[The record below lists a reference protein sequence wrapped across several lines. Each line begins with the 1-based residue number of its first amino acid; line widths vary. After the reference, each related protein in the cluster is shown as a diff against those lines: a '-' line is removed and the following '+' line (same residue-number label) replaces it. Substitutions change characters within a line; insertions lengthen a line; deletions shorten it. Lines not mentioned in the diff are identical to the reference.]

1 LALKRVLV
9 AMMRAVGLW
18 QRWMWCRGPWNEGEN
33 DGASVRETMRDG
45 GTMSGMK
52 QGTTLVI
59 LLLAML
65 AGWTEQ
71 VSAKAVLAQAAAGT
85 VATTTVQDTVY
96 RADGTPASGTVL
108 ISWSA
113 FTTAAGNSVAA
124 GTTSVTLGPGG
135 ALTVSLA
142 PNAGSTPIGTYYTAV
157 FHLDDGT
164 TTSEYWVLPVTPVGG
179 SPAKLAAI
187 QNQVLPTSVAMQTVS
202 KAYVDTAIARAQAGL
217 PSVSSTYVLKTGDT
231 MSGPLV
237 LPGDPVSPNQAAD
250 KNYVDGSIAA
260 VSGGVGGAV
269 RTLPAGTQDVSQ
281 PTGTQLSVNL
291 LNGDVYASQY
301 AAGLGNNAIAN
312 ALASP
317 DCASGCQMKIEP
329 TYTGTDLVQTQ
340 NMTTGV
346 TTTDE
351 RGGSLNKVAMNPL
364 AAGGTYSTT
373 ESLTQIETLSVPQL
387 EAIRPGASS
396 LGVSAMTIGVQ
407 APTGGSN
414 LYPET
419 VETPPYFKSTY
430 GALSLSG
437 SYNTQGQHVQLNNT
451 VSCFSVGDCL
461 AGGQFVTSMGGYRD
475 NGDEGTHPWD
485 LQVGEDV
492 RVFQGTCTTGCT
504 TGSTSIYVS
513 ATASAG
519 TQGDGRFLIDKNPA
533 KVISNGT
540 LVTGTKTVFGAAG
553 FSGVNF
559 PVSVFVETAQA
570 ATSQPTNMA
579 PGTVTLPI
587 QTTGLPATWYSAS
600 TAGLASTGVAC
611 VADPD
616 GSSTGRS
623 PNFEMANYSVVDA
636 THLKLTLNKVHVS
649 GATVAV
655 GGLCGYGLEQTV
667 DTEIGIRQVFPVV
680 GSISS
685 TGVYYADG
693 GTQILGTFGNGST
706 GGYVHLSQTIT
717 SISRASGVVTV
728 TMSTAPLEDM
738 NDLNIT
744 ISGVADASYNGTF
757 VVTTTGPT
765 TFTYA
770 DAGADGTSSGGTAS
784 IVTGGFAMYPMA
796 EVLSVANPANKI
808 VDGTFTLGPNTVAW
822 AAGDPLEEPHFYV
835 NLVTSDVEFITQ
847 YMPRPV
853 QYAQAG
859 KVYFGNVGP
868 GMHGWEV
875 VNGAPLNSYLGA
887 GGTHG
892 LPDAAYQVSG
902 PWSNDMEMDAAAGS
916 VMYLHCNL
924 HGCNHWNSGYNLFYM
939 DAATGWDYL
948 NYQPQNS
955 TVQWDLGGVP
965 YTFSPGA
972 FSAGT
977 INVGTLNASTIHG
990 SVPVFGASGAGH
1002 AAGSVPDPGATAGTS
1017 RYLREDGTWSA
1028 PAGTG
1033 GSGGAPSG
1041 TAGGDLGGSYPS
1053 PTVSSAQNGAI
1064 QFLVPSAGLAG
1075 TSFQAGSSDKGF
1087 LATYSN
1093 GTVDLLTLA
1102 INRNPSNGA
1111 YTDPSKPNASINMQ
1125 SLAGGSS
1132 LYVITNSNN
1141 GTDAGQKVFNFDQN
1155 GNFSVPGMYQ
1165 ETLTTPA
1172 SSSAACT
1179 TGQFTDD
1186 ANFHYV
1192 CVATNTWKRV
1202 ALSSF

>member
-1 LALKRVLV
+1 
-9 AMMRAVGLW
+9 MMNGL
-18 QRWMWCRGPWNEGEN
+18 RRGI
-33 DGASVRETMRDG
+33 
-45 GTMSGMK
+45 
-52 QGTTLVI
+52 TLVVVM
-59 LLLAML
+59 LAML
-65 AGWTEQ
+65 TGWTE
-71 VSAKAVLAQAAAGT
+71 LARAQ

-113 FTTAAGNSVAA
+113 FTTAAGSSVAA
-124 GTTSVTLGPGG
+124 GTTSVNLGPGG
-135 ALTVSLA
+135 ALTVALA
-142 PNAGSTPIGTYYTAV
+142 PNAGATPMGTYYTAV
-157 FHLDDGT
+157 FHLNDGT
-164 TTSEYWVLPVTPVGG
+164 TTTEYWVLPVTPAGG
-179 SPAKLAAI
+179 AAAKLAAI

-202 KAYVDTAIARAQAGL
+202 KTYVDTAIANAQAGL
-217 PSVSSTYVLKTGDT
+217 PTVSSTYVLKTGDT

-260 VSGGVGGAV
+260 VAGGVGGAV

-317 DCASGCQMKIEP
+317 DCASGCQLKVEP
-329 TYTGTDLVQTQ
+329 TYTGTDGVSGQ
-340 NMTTGV
+340 NIPAGV
-346 TTTDE
+346 TVTDL
-351 RGGSLNKVAMNPL
+351 RGGSSSKTAVNPL
-364 AAGGTYSTT
+364 ATGATFSSTENVSEI
-373 ESLTQIETLSVPQL
+373 ESMSVPEL

-396 LGVSAMTIGVQ
+396 FGMTTMTVE
-407 APTGGSN
+407 ATATRGGSN

-430 GALSLSG
+430 GVLSLG
-437 SYNTQGQHVQLNNT
+437 GTYFTQGQHVQLNNVVT
-451 VSCFSVGDCL
+451 CYSVGDCL

-492 RVFQGTCTTGCT
+492 RVYQGTCSTGCT
-504 TGSTSIYVS
+504 TGSTSVYVTPTS
-513 ATASAG
+513 ANG

-533 KVISNGT
+533 KVISTGT
-540 LVTGTKTVFGAAG
+540 LVAGTKTIFGAAG
-553 FSGVNF
+553 FSGTSF
-559 PVSVFVETAQA
+559 PVSVFLQTAQA
-570 ATSQPTNMA
+570 ATSQPANMA

-587 QTTGLPATWYSAS
+587 MTSGLPNSWYSGS
-600 TAGLASTGVAC
+600 TAGLAATGVAC

-616 GSSTGRS
+616 GTSTGRS

-655 GGLCGYGLEQTV
+655 GGMCGYGLEQTV

-680 GSISS
+680 GSM
-685 TGVYYADG
+685 TPTEVYYADG
-693 GTQILGTFGNGST
+693 GTPILGTFGSGAT
-706 GGYVHLSQTIT
+706 GAYANLTQTIASVT
-717 SISRASGVVTV
+717 RASGIVTV
-728 TMSTAPLEDM
+728 TMTGGMLEDI
-738 NDLNIT
+738 NDLNMT

-770 DAGADGTSSGGTAS
+770 SAGADGTSSGGTSS

-796 EVLSVANPANKI
+796 EVLSVADPANKA
-808 VDGTFTLGPNTVAW
+808 VDGTFVLGANTVPW
-822 AAGDPLEEPHFYV
+822 AAGDPVEEPHFYV

-875 VNGAPLNSYLGA
+875 GNGAPVNSYLGA

-892 LPDAAYQVSG
+892 LPDAAYQVGG
-902 PWSNDMEMDAAAGS
+902 PWSNDMEMEAGATN
-916 VMYLHCNL
+916 VLYLHCNL
-924 HGCNHWNSGYNLFYM
+924 HGCNRWNSGYNLFYM
-939 DAATGWDYL
+939 DAANGWDYL

-955 TVQWDLGGVP
+955 TVQWSLGGTP

-977 INVGTLNASTIHG
+977 INAGTLNATTVHATNGTLDGVTI
-990 SVPVFGASGAGH
+990 
-1002 AAGSVPDPGATAGTS
+1002 GATTPTTGTFTGVKS
-1017 RYLREDGTWSA
+1017 GYNGNAQIAS
-1028 PAGTG
+1028 G
-1033 GSGGAPSG
+1033 GSGGYSNFTLNGNNNDSTRLGFIGGGPGDPNFYLDVPAGGSFNFRVGSTASNGGVLNQSGLTVPGTLGSSQYVGPATAPSG
-1041 TAGGDLGGSYPS
+1041 GCAT
-1053 PTVSSAQNGAI
+1053 NGAWVFS
-1064 QFLVPSAGLAG
+1064 QDGH
-1075 TSFQAGSSDKGF
+1075 
-1087 LATYSN
+1087 ATFC
-1093 GTVDLLTLA
+1093 
-1102 INRNPSNGA
+1102 
-1111 YTDPSKPNASINMQ
+1111 
-1125 SLAGGSS
+1125 AGGSW
-1132 LYVITNSNN
+1132 VTKI
-1141 GTDAGQKVFNFDQN
+1141 
-1155 GNFSVPGMYQ
+1155 
-1165 ETLTTPA
+1165 
-1172 SSSAACT
+1172 
-1179 TGQFTDD
+1179 
-1186 ANFHYV
+1186 
-1192 CVATNTWKRV
+1192 
-1202 ALSSF
+1202 